1 MLLQFSL
8 APVSFS
14 LTIVFVLRIT
24 LMDAMRSMDVPVSR
38 VPSSL
43 IRMFP
48 FPIHMSFSFTVLD
61 LQLVYA
67 YCFVLCLPLSVS
79 QLVCRVI
86 IPRTLTHS
94 SCYISSVF
102 FVYLYLYLADHYI
115 YGWGWGLVPHLQST
129 LQPP

>member
-1 MLLQFSL
+1 MLLRFGL
-8 APVSFS
+8 APVLFS

-24 LMDAMRSMDVPVSR
+24 LADAMRSMDVPMSR

-48 FPIHMSFSFTVLD
+48 FPIHVSFYFTVLD
-61 LQLVYA
+61 LRLIYA
-67 YCFVLCLPLSVS
+67 YCFVLCLPLLVS
-79 QLVCRVI
+79 RLVCRVV

-94 SCYISSVF
+94 SRYISSVF